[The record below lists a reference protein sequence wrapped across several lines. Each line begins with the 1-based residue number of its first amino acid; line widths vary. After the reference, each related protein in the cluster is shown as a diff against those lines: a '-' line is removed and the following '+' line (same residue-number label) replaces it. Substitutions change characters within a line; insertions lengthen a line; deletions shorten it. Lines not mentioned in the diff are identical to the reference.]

1 MNSSATFASGD
12 ERSLQN
18 PFFSKLGNYFDRPDW
33 WEEGAET
40 LKAFFDGDTPHT
52 DTTDQRL
59 EDLLDLLEPSK
70 VCAEPSRSSNAGVKL
85 SGSAENTTDSSAFQQ
100 EQKYDL
106 RHCGNQSI
114 EPSSNDNQLRAEAVS
129 LSNDLSSATNSVHFE
144 SVENGVAPAITKDT
158 QDSQSHSE
166 GLDLKNLLSI
176 PDINTSSDA
185 VNTSSPLFTGTT
197 TSTRQTSPQPGS
209 STRASSI
216 LADPAVSFYPSLEKE
231 TIAPSPPEAP
241 KLGSS
246 ARNATDDH
254 SEDLPSELTKRNN
267 NTALADSTAPVE
279 DGVASAPFDHIHNG
293 TFTEH
298 SANSEGLTT
307 VSEND
312 PTGLQAV
319 KDEISDENG
328 LPKDIDSSILSQE
341 DDDTVVHDPS
351 AAATSFFPPNP
362 YSDIP
367 FGSGTVSEEE
377 DVSIV
382 HDPSAATS
390 FFPPNPYSDVPFN
403 DSFYAAPTSTASKK
417 ELSDENHEHI
427 YDSSGDSTLT
437 SLASGD
443 EQMPEIQLVNQV
455 KGREGYTPSPPPIS
469 PLTPPPPYFT
479 DTTHA
484 NADVMGGVDP
494 KKDGDTIPLATAS
507 TLNPPIARL
516 GDVTLKQHAVD
527 DKLQNNK
534 GLDTA
539 NEVFDEPATKTS
551 SDSLTLV
558 AKRKQEHPH
567 ADEPAQKRRLAPI
580 TEDEHQPGIN
590 TETVL
595 TSEEETI
602 KSKSERPVRKGKN
615 KATSRSAQRDSPD
628 ELAPTSPEELADS
641 SALNPFSLNREL
653 QKIGKTKLDR
663 STTSRSRT
671 KKPVN
676 SSAPLR
682 KLVGFERDTRGGVG
696 RRELAGLLAASP
708 PRKAAEK
715 EKLDVD
721 GRLRSQSQT
730 PAPASTS
737 DTVTAAQTTIAA
749 ETIETN
755 ETSTPTQSKKN
766 RLPGA
771 HPMSAQEL
779 RDLGNTP
786 ILESRTRTRTA
797 TVEPAPESTTQ
808 DTAKLGPKRYKSAIS
823 NAEVERLGIVE
834 VKESRTRNSTAE
846 PTPVPTPAPT
856 PAKRAKKPVAKPV
869 AQISSK
875 PSPFALVSKSKGTP
889 KIKAPAKTKKKAAKL
904 EQKQESPV
912 GKQTKTM
919 AKRKREED
927 GEEVEGGV
935 TRASKRVAG
944 GEPERQ

>member
-1 MNSSATFASGD
+1 
-12 ERSLQN
+12 
-18 PFFSKLGNYFDRPDW
+18 
-33 WEEGAET
+33 
-40 LKAFFDGDTPHT
+40 
-52 DTTDQRL
+52 
-59 EDLLDLLEPSK
+59 
-70 VCAEPSRSSNAGVKL
+70 
-85 SGSAENTTDSSAFQQ
+85 
-100 EQKYDL
+100 
-106 RHCGNQSI
+106 
-114 EPSSNDNQLRAEAVS
+114 
-129 LSNDLSSATNSVHFE
+129 
-144 SVENGVAPAITKDT
+144 
-158 QDSQSHSE
+158 
-166 GLDLKNLLSI
+166 
-176 PDINTSSDA
+176 
-185 VNTSSPLFTGTT
+185 
-197 TSTRQTSPQPGS
+197 
-209 STRASSI
+209 
-216 LADPAVSFYPSLEKE
+216 
-231 TIAPSPPEAP
+231 
-241 KLGSS
+241 
-246 ARNATDDH
+246 
-254 SEDLPSELTKRNN
+254 
-267 NTALADSTAPVE
+267 
-279 DGVASAPFDHIHNG
+279 
-293 TFTEH
+293 
-298 SANSEGLTT
+298 
-307 VSEND
+307 
-312 PTGLQAV
+312 
-319 KDEISDENG
+319 
-328 LPKDIDSSILSQE
+328 
-341 DDDTVVHDPS
+341 
-351 AAATSFFPPNP
+351 
-362 YSDIP
+362 
-367 FGSGTVSEEE
+367 
-377 DVSIV
+377 
-382 HDPSAATS
+382 
-390 FFPPNPYSDVPFN
+390 
-403 DSFYAAPTSTASKK
+403 
-417 ELSDENHEHI
+417 
-427 YDSSGDSTLT
+427 
-437 SLASGD
+437 
-443 EQMPEIQLVNQV
+443 MPEIQLVNQV

-484 NADVMGGVDP
+484 NADVMSGVDP

-539 NEVFDEPATKTS
+539 NEVVDEPATKTS

-567 ADEPAQKRRLAPI
+567 ADEPAQKRRLAPT

-615 KATSRSAQRDSPD
+615 KTTSRSAQRDSPD

-737 DTVTAAQTTIAA
+737 DTITAAQTTIAA

-808 DTAKLGPKRYKSAIS
+808 DTAKPGPKRTKSAIS

-846 PTPVPTPAPT
+846 PTPVPTPAPA
-856 PAKRAKKPVAKPV
+856 PAKRAKKPVAKSV

-875 PSPFALVSKSKGTP
+875 ISPFALVSKSKGTP
-889 KIKAPAKTKKKAAKL
+889 KIKAPAKTKKKAAKP
-904 EQKQESPV
+904 EQKQESPI

-944 GEPERQ
+944 VEPEGQ

>member
-12 ERSLQN
+12 EWALQN

-70 VCAEPSRSSNAGVKL
+70 
-85 SGSAENTTDSSAFQQ
+85 
-100 EQKYDL
+100 
-106 RHCGNQSI
+106 SI

-158 QDSQSHSE
+158 QDFQSHSE
-166 GLDLKNLLSI
+166 DLALKNLLSI
-176 PDINTSSDA
+176 SDINTSSDA
-185 VNTSSPLFTGTT
+185 INTSSPLFTSTT
-197 TSTRQTSPQPGS
+197 KSTRQTSPQPGS
-209 STRASSI
+209 SARVSFI
-216 LADPAVSFYPSLEKE
+216 LADPAVSSYPSFEKE

-254 SEDLPSELTKRNN
+254 SGDLPSELTKRNN
-267 NTALADSTAPVE
+267 NTALTDSTAPVE

-293 TFTEH
+293 TFTKH

-351 AAATSFFPPNP
+351 AAATSFFPHNP

-367 FGSGTVSEEE
+367 FGSGTISEED

-403 DSFYAAPTSTASKK
+403 SSFYAAPTSTASKE

-427 YDSSGDSTLT
+427 DDSSGDSTLT

-469 PLTPPPPYFT
+469 PLTPPVYFA

-494 KKDGDTIPLATAS
+494 KKDDDTIPLATAS
-507 TLNPPIARL
+507 TLKSPIARL

-539 NEVFDEPATKTS
+539 NEVVDEPANDNGGDDTKTS
-551 SDSLTLV
+551 SDSPTLV

-580 TEDEHQPGIN
+580 TENEHQPGIN

-628 ELAPTSPEELADS
+628 ELAPTSPDELADS

-671 KKPVN
+671 KNPVN

-682 KLVGFERDTRGGVG
+682 KLVGFQRDTRGGVG

-737 DTVTAAQTTIAA
+737 DTATVAQTTIAA

-755 ETSTPTQSKKN
+755 ETSTPTQSKRN
-766 RLPGA
+766 RVPGA

-808 DTAKLGPKRYKSAIS
+808 DTAKPGPKRTKSAIS

-869 AQISSK
+869 AQLGGK

-889 KIKAPAKTKKKAAKL
+889 KIKAPAKTKKKAAKP

-944 GEPERQ
+944 VEPEGQ